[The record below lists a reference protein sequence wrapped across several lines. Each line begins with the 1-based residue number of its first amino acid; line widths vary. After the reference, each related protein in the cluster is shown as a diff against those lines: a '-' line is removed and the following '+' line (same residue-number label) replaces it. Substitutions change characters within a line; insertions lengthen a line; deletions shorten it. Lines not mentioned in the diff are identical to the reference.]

1 MQVGQR
7 NSSEGSE
14 EMNRRTGKKL
24 IGWRKHREQGRANE
38 TDAGQVWREE
48 QAGSTEGKKQL
59 KTQHTHEY
67 NLNTQ
72 VTLNKHSK

>member
-1 MQVGQR
+1 M
-7 NSSEGSE
+7 
-14 EMNRRTGKKL
+14 
-24 IGWRKHREQGRANE
+24 EQGRPNE